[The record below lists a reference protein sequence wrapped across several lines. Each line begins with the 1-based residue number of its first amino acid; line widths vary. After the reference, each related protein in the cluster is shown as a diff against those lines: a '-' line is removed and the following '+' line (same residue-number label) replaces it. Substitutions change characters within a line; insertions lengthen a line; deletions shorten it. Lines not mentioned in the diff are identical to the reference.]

1 MQSLAQQK
9 HLVGINVSSRRLDV
23 YIVPRDL
30 SFNVP
35 ITRSGLRGL
44 QSKLFDY
51 DDVLHAMEVTGGLRA
66 EPDTP

>member
-1 MQSLAQQK
+1 MQSIAQQK
-9 HLVGINVSSRRLDV
+9 HLVGINVSSRLDV

-30 SFNVP
+30 SFNFP
-35 ITRSGLRGL
+35 ITRSGLWGL
-44 QSKLFDY
+44 QSKLSDY